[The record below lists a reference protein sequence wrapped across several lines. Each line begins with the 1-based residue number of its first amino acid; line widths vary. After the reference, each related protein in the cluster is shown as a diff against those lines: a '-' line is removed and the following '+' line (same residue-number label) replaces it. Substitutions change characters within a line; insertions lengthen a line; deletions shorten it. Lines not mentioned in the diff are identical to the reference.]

1 MTPPFKYPHE
11 SLAESRH
18 SELWPEERGQTDATG
33 PHSPQV
39 FGLGI
44 GVQLCSSPS
53 RGHRE
58 EESDGFRG
66 GLGRGNLNSHHMV
79 QLSSQGSK
87 ASFHGN
93 WDRILVMKKQ
103 TGQGS
108 GFLSTEMTVTRGQRR

>member
-1 MTPPFKYPHE
+1 MRAWKRAGTQSCGLRKGGRQMQLGLTLLKSLVWALEYNFAAAPPGGTGKRNQTALE
-11 SLAESRH
+11 VDWAE
-18 SELWPEERGQTDATG
+18 E
-33 PHSPQV
+33 
-39 FGLGI
+39 
-44 GVQLCSSPS
+44 
-53 RGHRE
+53 
-58 EESDGFRG
+58 
-66 GLGRGNLNSHHMV
+66 NLNSHHMV